1 MSTNYIIIKQNF
13 FGKEILRYPGILLN
27 RTSTAITIEAYFQ
40 REKILIHNVYINPGD
55 RFVEKYFTTRWFN
68 IFEIHDK
75 NNDKIKCWYCNIST
89 PAIITKSSIRYQDL
103 ALDLLVYPDGEQI
116 ILDEDEYNEL
126 ELPINFQRNTNFAKD
141 FLQIKFQFL
150 YKNKIHK
157 DNILNKFT

>member
-55 RFVEKYFTTRWFN
+55 RFVEK
-68 IFEIHDK
+68 
-75 NNDKIKCWYCNIST
+75 
-89 PAIITKSSIRYQDL
+89 
-103 ALDLLVYPDGEQI
+103 

-157 DNILNKFT
+157 GNILNKFT